1 MSGSIAHL
9 AKASNHN
16 FRLQLSLNHSS
27 HESAHIVIL
36 CDFNF
41 FGGKNATGAWDVHD
55 TDSAVLLRSLG
66 DRLGGREHPRG
77 NEMRRQ
83 SPFSGD
89 SSSERSLLALGDC
102 DVCGLLGC
110 HGVLSGESKG
120 YLRPKCSNTRQC
132 QCGECGEASAH
143 TQVPTRRVT
152 DAQSTTNMTMD
163 IDRYK

>member
-16 FRLQLSLNHSS
+16 FRLQLSLSHSS

-41 FGGKNATGAWDVHD
+41 FGGKNATSAWDVHD

-66 DRLGGREHPRG
+66 DRLGGRKHPRG

-89 SSSERSLLALGDC
+89 SSSKCSLLALGNC
-102 DVCGLLGC
+102 NVCGLLGC
-110 HGVLSGESKG
+110 HGVSSEESKG
-120 YLRPKCSNTRQC
+120 YLRPKCSNTRR
-132 QCGECGEASAH
+132 QCGECGEASAQ
-143 TQVPTRRVT
+143 TEVPTRRVM
-152 DAQSTTNMTMD
+152 DAQSTTNMMMGID
-163 IDRYK
+163 IYK